1 MNKTEYMNT
10 LRQEL
15 DGLPADVLEDTM
27 WAYEGRFV
35 DGMVA
40 GRDESAIADSLPAP
54 HIVAAQKRASVR
66 YQELKK
72 NSSPGNLA
80 SLLVALLGVLAFNFL
95 MIIPA
100 IAYSSLLF
108 AAYLSS
114 LVFYFVGIVVTA
126 TALSGVP
133 QINLHLPTHHTQ
145 GIDGVIT
152 QDIPSRHHGNVRV
165 DITPRGITVNDENE
179 VELANDAPES
189 AAASATE
196 SNTAS
201 TAAPG
206 VATPAGKTATGDA
219 AVHVSIDNHLS
230 KIHLLNGL
238 GFLLA
243 GIALFMLSLF
253 MTKYTFIGFK
263 KYLRWNLSLLRP
275 AAAA

>member
-40 GRDESAIADSLPAP
+40 GRDETAIADGLPAP
-54 HIVAAQKRASVR
+54 HIVAAQKRASLR

-72 NSSPGNLA
+72 NASPGNLA
-80 SLLVALLGVLAFNFL
+80 SLLVALLGVLVFNFF

-126 TALSGVP
+126 TVLSGVP

-145 GIDGVIT
+145 SIDGVIT
-152 QDIPSRHHGNVRV
+152 QDIPSRHHGNIRV
-165 DITPRGITVNDENE
+165 DITPKGIMVNDENE
-179 VELANDAPES
+179 DDAVNHAPES
-189 AAASATE
+189 TAA

-201 TAAPG
+201 TAASG
-206 VATPAGKTATGDA
+206 VATPVDKTAAGDA

-275 AAAA
+275 ATAA